1 MRRWWHARRVP
12 VPAVAI
18 ELYDATPAD
27 FVSRRDALVAE
38 LRARGDRS
46 TAAAV
51 KALRR
56 PTVAAAAIN
65 QLARSH
71 PDLVVASME
80 AGEALATAQRRA
92 LSGVSGVDV
101 RGAVRAHHG
110 AIDAVLAAAPDAA
123 SWPVAVR
130 DAVQRT
136 LQAAAVDDALAED
149 VRRGTL
155 SRAADTADPT
165 LALTGFAPLSVV
177 AHGRGEPEEAP
188 RAAPREADAS
198 PASDQARGDDASV
211 AAEEAAAT
219 DAARMAEARRRAA
232 EVAALRRNIVRLRAT
247 RDERI
252 SSAAGA
258 RRRAARAAEQA
269 AAAEAARQQAVD
281 AAAEARRVLEA
292 REAEV
297 QRADAAVRAA
307 IDRASETDAAVGPA
321 DAALDEAEEELS
333 VAQATLAELERK
345 DG

>member
-1 MRRWWHARRVP
+1 MP

-27 FVSRRDALVAE
+27 FVARRDALVAE

-65 QLARSH
+65 HLARTH
-71 PDLVVASME
+71 PDVVEASMV

-101 RGAVRAHHG
+101 RGAVRAHHD
-110 AIDAVLAAAPDAA
+110 AIDAVLAAAPDAT

-165 LALTGFAPLSVV
+165 LALTGFAPLSMV
-177 AHGRGEPEEAP
+177 ADGRGEPHEATP
-188 RAAPREADAS
+188 GAETAPA
-198 PASDQARGDDASV
+198 PDQAPDDDAS
-211 AAEEAAAT
+211 AAGEEAAAT
-219 DAARMAEARRRAA
+219 DAARMAEERRRAA
-232 EVAALRRNIVRLRAT
+232 EAAMLRRTIVRLRAT

-252 SSAAGA
+252 STAAGA
-258 RRRAARAAEQA
+258 RRRATRAAEQA
-269 AAAEAARQQAVD
+269 AAADAARQQAVD

-307 IDRASETDAAVGPA
+307 LDVASETDAAVGPA
-321 DAALDEAEEELS
+321 DAALAEAEEALS
-333 VAQATLAELERK
+333 VAQETLAELERK

>member
-1 MRRWWHARRVP
+1 MP

-92 LSGVSGVDV
+92 LSGVSDVDV

-177 AHGRGEPEEAP
+177 ADGRGEPEEAP
-188 RAAPREADAS
+188 PEADVS
-198 PASDQARGDDASV
+198 PAPDQARHDDASV

-232 EVAALRRNIVRLRAT
+232 EFAALRRTIVRLRAT

-281 AAAEARRVLEA
+281 AAAEAKRVLEA
-292 REAEV
+292 REVEV

-307 IDRASETDAAVGPA
+307 LDRASETDAAVGPA

-333 VAQATLAELERK
+333 VAQATLEELERK

>member
-1 MRRWWHARRVP
+1 VP

-27 FVSRRDALVAE
+27 FVARRDALVAE

-65 QLARSH
+65 HLARTH
-71 PDLVVASME
+71 PDLVEASMV

-110 AIDAVLAAAPDAA
+110 AIDAVLAAAPDAT

-165 LALTGFAPLSVV
+165 MALTGFAPLSVV
-177 AHGRGEPEEAP
+177 ADGRGEPPEAET
-188 RAAPREADAS
+188 APA
-198 PASDQARGDDASV
+198 PDQAPDDDASA

-219 DAARMAEARRRAA
+219 DAARMAEERRRAA
-232 EVAALRRNIVRLRAT
+232 EAATLRRTIVRLRAT

-252 SSAAGA
+252 STAAGA
-258 RRRAARAAEQA
+258 RRRATRAAEQA
-269 AAAEAARQQAVD
+269 AAADAARQQAVD
-281 AAAEARRVLEA
+281 AAAEAKRVLEA
-292 REAEV
+292 RKAEV

-307 IDRASETDAAVGPA
+307 LDRASETDAAVGPA

-333 VAQATLAELERK
+333 VAQATLEELERK